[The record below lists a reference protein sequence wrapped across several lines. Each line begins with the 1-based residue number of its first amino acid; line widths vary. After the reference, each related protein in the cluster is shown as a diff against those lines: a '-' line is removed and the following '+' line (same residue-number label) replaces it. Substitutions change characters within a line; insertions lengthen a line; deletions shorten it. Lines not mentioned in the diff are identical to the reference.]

1 MRGRPKPEPSRQ
13 GHDPQLPG
21 QAERERADIR
31 IVSILGGVALLVAVG
46 MWFYTKDRV
55 MIAGDGT
62 TVKQSTTGSATRDA
76 APAPA
81 SQ

>member
-1 MRGRPKPEPSRQ
+1 MRSRPELQPSHQ
-13 GHDPQLPG
+13 GHDPQPPG

-31 IVSILGGVALLVAVG
+31 IVSILGGIALLVAVG

-76 APAPA
+76 PPSPA